1 METSDVRSI
10 EAIRALRGAVLELGH
25 DWDLALQQIRFSMHR
40 VEEQFT
46 TILPAYWKSQT
57 RAAEQTLAEAIN
69 NHSRQQGI
77 SADGNAPAL
86 SEARHRVQVAKNRLA
101 VCEDKRRKAAKLA
114 IQIELACQELAG
126 PIAEVVDHSGTTLP
140 NAADF
145 LAKLIG
151 FLDQYTESLGPANT
165 EPSLGPN
172 TDSTGH
178 ETNPTISVNASQR
191 MP

>member
-10 EAIRALRGAVLELGH
+10 DAIRALRGAVLELGH

-46 TILPAYWKSQT
+46 TVLPAYWKSQS
-57 RAAEQTLAEAIN
+57 RVAEQTLAEAIN

-77 SADGNAPAL
+77 SSDGNAPAL
-86 SEARHRVQVAKNRLA
+86 SEARHRVQVAKNRLSE
-101 VCEDKRRKAAKLA
+101 CEDKRRKAAKLA

-126 PIAEVVDHSGTTLP
+126 PIAEVVDHSSNTLP
-140 NAADF
+140 TAADF
-145 LAKLIG
+145 LAKQIG
-151 FLDQYTESLGPANT
+151 FLDQYTESTGLANT
-165 EPSLGPN
+165 ESSLGPN
-172 TDSTGH
+172 AASTGR
-178 ETNPTISVNASQR
+178 ESNPTVSDNASQR